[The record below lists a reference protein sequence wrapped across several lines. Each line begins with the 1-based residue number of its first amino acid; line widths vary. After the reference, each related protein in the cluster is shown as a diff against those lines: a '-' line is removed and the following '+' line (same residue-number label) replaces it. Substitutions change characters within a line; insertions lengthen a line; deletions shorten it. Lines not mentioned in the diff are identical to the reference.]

1 MRAAWSWGALVALA
15 LTAAP
20 VAADV
25 VLAGRVVKTD
35 RREVY
40 VNLGEGVGV
49 EAGGRIRFKRPIA
62 LRHPVTRA
70 AVNDWLPLGNGTVTA
85 VGNQLARVELEPEL
99 LAAVKAGDLAEV
111 YVERAEA
118 APPPPPPPPKPSPDD
133 RPIPTVDAETAQ
145 VLQVW
150 RATTGKPIDERI
162 GAWSGWLASHAA
174 SPYAEAVR
182 GDLEVLRATAEAMSP
197 DLPGRPRALDLRV
210 EHVAPKRAPAGADVP
225 LAFVLADPA
234 QVVAASLH
242 VRTLGQPVFE
252 RVELVREHDVYLRG
266 ALPAALVAAPGVEYF
281 VETVGADGSA
291 AAAYAS
297 DTAPATIEVDAPA
310 VVDRFT
316 ETRQRTRLTIIG
328 SFLDFATF
336 DDRTDSAGNAL
347 DRRDRFAETQIDV
360 LYRLTGAVEGVRL
373 GFGAYGGRGGF
384 SEAVW
389 TEASPAPVI
398 GFQYGFVE
406 AELRLPID
414 RGPPLGVAGRFVAG
428 VGREGFGVG
437 VAGRLRLGDP
447 AATNLSVGVS
457 GVQQVG
463 FLSDL
468 LLETWPLPEVAV
480 GMSVAVTDQPGSGDL
495 GVRLASDVGYRLRP
509 WVRPTVRVSWQGRS
523 AAHAGVGG
531 GLGLVF
537 DW

>member
-1 MRAAWSWGALVALA
+1 MTARWTWAAGLVVALGV
-15 LTAAP
+15 AP

-49 EAGGRIRFKRPIA
+49 EVGGRIRFKRPIA

-70 AVNDWLPLGNGTVTA
+70 AVNDWLPLGDGEVTA
-85 VGNQLARVELEPEL
+85 VGDQLARIELAPEL
-99 LAAVKAGDLAEV
+99 LTAIKAGDLAEI

-133 RPIPTVDAETAQ
+133 RPIPTVDPETAQ

-150 RATTGKPIDERI
+150 RATTGKAIDERI

-182 GDLEVLRATAEAMSP
+182 ADLEVLRATAEAMTP
-197 DLPGRPRALDLRV
+197 DRPGGRRALDLHV
-210 EHVAPKRAPAGADVP
+210 EHAAPKRALAGGDVP
-225 LAFVLADPA
+225 LAFVLADPE

-242 VRTLGQPVFE
+242 VRTRGQTVFE
-252 RVELVREHDVYLRG
+252 RVELVREHGVYLRG

-281 VETVGADGSA
+281 VEAIGADGSA
-291 AAAYAS
+291 GAAYAS
-297 DTAPATIEVDAPA
+297 DVAPATIEVDAPA
-310 VVDRFT
+310 LVERFT
-316 ETRQRTRLTIIG
+316 PTKQRTRLTIIG
-328 SFLDFATF
+328 SYLDFATF
-336 DDRTDSAGNAL
+336 DDRKDSAGNTL

-360 LYRLTGAVEGVRL
+360 LYRLAGVVEGVRL

-384 SEAVW
+384 SEEVW
-389 TEASPAPVI
+389 TEAQPAPVI

-414 RGPPLGVAGRFVAG
+414 RGPALGLAGRFVAG

-437 VAGRLRLGDP
+437 VAGRVRLGDP
-447 AATNLSVGVS
+447 DATNLSVGVS

-468 LLETWPLPEVAV
+468 MLETWPAPKVPIGL
-480 GMSVAVTDQPGSGDL
+480 SVAVTDQPGNGDL
-495 GVRLASDVGYRLRP
+495 GVRLAGDVGYRLRP
-509 WVRPTVRVSWQGRS
+509 WVRPTVRVSWQGRT

>member
-1 MRAAWSWGALVALA
+1 MIARWGWAAALVVALGV
-15 LTAAP
+15 AP

-49 EAGGRIRFKRPIA
+49 EVGGRIRFKRPIA

-70 AVNDWLPLGNGTVTA
+70 AVNDWLPLGEGTVAA
-85 VGNQLARVELEPEL
+85 VGNQLARIELPPEL
-99 LAAVKAGDLAEV
+99 LTTIKAGDLAEI

-118 APPPPPPPPKPSPDD
+118 APPPPPKPAPDD

-162 GAWSGWLASHAA
+162 GVWSGWLASHAT

-182 GDLEVLRATAEAMSP
+182 ADLEVLRATALAMTP
-197 DLPGRPRALDLRV
+197 DLPGRPRALDLHV
-210 EHVAPKRAPAGADVP
+210 EHAAPKRALAGADVP

-242 VRTLGQPVFE
+242 VRTRGQPVYE
-252 RVELVREHDVYLRG
+252 RVELVREHDIYLRG

-281 VETVGADGSA
+281 VETIGADGSA
-291 AAAYAS
+291 GAAYAS
-297 DTAPATIEVDAPA
+297 DAAPATIEVDAPA
-310 VVDRFT
+310 VVERFT
-316 ETRQRTRLTIIG
+316 ATRQRTRLTIIG
-328 SFLDFATF
+328 SYLDFATF
-336 DDRTDSAGNAL
+336 DDRKDSAGNTL

-360 LYRLTGAVEGVRL
+360 LYRLAGVVQGVRL

-389 TEASPAPVI
+389 TDAQPAPVI

-414 RGPPLGVAGRFVAG
+414 RGPAIGLAGRFVAG

-437 VAGRLRLGDP
+437 VAGRIRLGEPD
-447 AATNLSVGVS
+447 ATNLSVGVS

-468 LLETWPLPEVAV
+468 LLETWPLPKVPV
-480 GMSVAVTDQPGSGDL
+480 GLSVAVTDQPGNGDL
-495 GVRLASDVGYRLRP
+495 GVRLAADLGYRLRP
-509 WVRPTVRVSWQGRS
+509 WVRPTVRVSWQGRT